1 MTLLIFLIL
10 LAIMAAVELF
20 IYRIH
25 ALDDLSLDVHFST
38 DLAQYGEVIEVVEI
52 AKNNKRLPL
61 PFLLLKFEAP
71 VSLLFLDMTNT
82 TRSDY
87 LYRED
92 MLTMKSFSSH
102 TRRIKARCMKRGY
115 YSFTRVNIT
124 TSDILLIEKLAKEFD
139 RSSNITILPEIV
151 DSDELCNL
159 MSITFSDV
167 LRRRTLLTDP
177 FALSGIREYQI
188 WDPMKTIN
196 WTATARC
203 GDFMVNQNVSTAMQQ
218 VTILLN
224 LEFYNR
230 QKSDSLLEKSIS
242 LAYSYMIRLCESG
255 IPCSLHTNGKDIL
268 TGLPVSMEAS
278 SNVADMPHRGG
289 KLARIDLT
297 SEVLP
302 FSGILKD
309 HILQARSDNFTVIIS
324 PRSDSAFRNSIIDIL
339 PLRPSLLWVM
349 PCYQFTPKA
358 DIERGLVNKYYRWE
372 TLGRD

>member
-151 DSDELCNL
+151 DSGELCNL

-324 PRSDSAFRNSIIDIL
+324 PRSDSAFRNSIIEIL
-339 PLRPSLLWVM
+339 PIRPSLLWVM
-349 PCYQFTPKA
+349 PCYQFTPKT
-358 DIERGLVNKYYRWE
+358 DIERVLENHYYRWE
-372 TLGRD
+372 TIGRD

>member
-25 ALDDLSLDVHFST
+25 ALDELSLDVHFST
-38 DLAQYGEVIEVVEI
+38 DLAQFGEIIEVVEI

-71 VSLLFLDMTNT
+71 VSLSFLDMTNT
-82 TRSDY
+82 TKSDY

-92 MLTMKSFSSH
+92 ILTMKAFSSH
-102 TRRIKARCMKRGY
+102 TRRIKAQCMKRGY

-139 RSSNITILPEIV
+139 RSSNITILPEVV
-151 DSDELCNL
+151 DTGELSHL

-177 FALSGIREYQI
+177 FALSGIREYQP

-203 GDFMVNQNVSTAMQQ
+203 GDFMVNQNVSTSMQK

-224 LEFYNR
+224 LECYNR
-230 QKSDSLLEKSIS
+230 QKTDSLLEKSIS
-242 LAYSYMIRLCESG
+242 LAYSYMLQLCEAG
-255 IPCSLHTNGKDIL
+255 IPCSLYTNGRDIL
-268 TGLPVSMEAS
+268 TGLPVSMSAS
-278 SNVADMPHRGG
+278 SNVADMPRRGG
-289 KLARIDLT
+289 KLARIDLNK
-297 SEVLP
+297 EVLP
-302 FSGILKD
+302 FDEILKT
-309 HILQARSDNFTVIIS
+309 HIRHARSENFTVIIS
-324 PRSDSAFRNSIIDIL
+324 PRYDSAFRDSLIDIL

-349 PCYQFTPKA
+349 PCYRLSPRIDVGRELENQ
-358 DIERGLVNKYYRWE
+358 YYRWE
-372 TLGRD
+372 TIGRD

>member
-151 DSDELCNL
+151 DSGELCNL

-177 FALSGIREYQI
+177 FALSGI
-188 WDPMKTIN
+188 
-196 WTATARC
+196 
-203 GDFMVNQNVSTAMQQ
+203 
-218 VTILLN
+218 
-224 LEFYNR
+224 
-230 QKSDSLLEKSIS
+230 
-242 LAYSYMIRLCESG
+242 
-255 IPCSLHTNGKDIL
+255 
-268 TGLPVSMEAS
+268 
-278 SNVADMPHRGG
+278 
-289 KLARIDLT
+289 
-297 SEVLP
+297 
-302 FSGILKD
+302 
-309 HILQARSDNFTVIIS
+309 
-324 PRSDSAFRNSIIDIL
+324 
-339 PLRPSLLWVM
+339 
-349 PCYQFTPKA
+349 
-358 DIERGLVNKYYRWE
+358 
-372 TLGRD
+372 